1 MYLKSLELFGFK
13 SFPQKTIL
21 TFDPGI
27 TVVVGP
33 NGCGKSNIF
42 DAIKWALGEQSP
54 KSLRGSKM
62 EDVIFN
68 GTENHPPLNYTEVTL
83 TFSNEDNYL
92 PIDYKEVE
100 ITRRLYRSGDSQYF
114 INKNPVRLK
123 DIEELFMGTGIGEY
137 SYSFIEQGK
146 VETLLSYK
154 PEEKRLIFDEAS
166 GIIKYKEKKK
176 ETLKKLQETEEN
188 LLRADDIISEV
199 KRQIGYLERQVEKAN
214 KYKKLQDE
222 LVSVEKKIASIKMQ
236 ELQNNINSVLDKINL
251 LRKEEEDREGRI
263 AEAIKKRQ
271 SIYDEV
277 NITRKKL
284 EDTNSQ
290 IITINSRIEN
300 YINHIRINRKRIEEI
315 DNYLIDID
323 SSLQDMRQR
332 INSYNQK
339 VEEENKFI
347 VSVDNNIK
355 VLEEGIISCKELKN
369 KNIILS
375 EEAKKTIELEKNNI
389 LHLEEEKIKMNN
401 QQVHIVTNLNNLLAR
416 KKRLLLDKARIDEF
430 LNQRQK
436 VLSLLKEEISK
447 VNDELSC
454 LNKNRGELSNRLRD
468 LELLIEDLNRQ
479 LLDREKTLVEL
490 NSYLE
495 FLKDLKIKYEE
506 FPLTKKVTVIFD
518 QKPTQINKLIA
529 SLKDVNFK
537 EDKLDDRL
545 IYRADVEAKII
556 SLPEEELIRRIEE
569 LRGEI
574 NNLQGKIK
582 ESKENKLRLSEEVG
596 KEETTIT
603 EKDRVLVEK
612 KQEEQIINEEIERLK
627 EEAILTEKELQDC
640 LEEIEDNENKKA
652 NQEKELK
659 EIVGKLELA
668 KNNLEEAQSKLAF
681 SSEEVKRLEIEI
693 AKKEA
698 DVKSLREHKESILS
712 KIAILEE
719 ERKSILDMI
728 ASKEKEK
735 EINLSR
741 KKSLEEEIESLA
753 KSIDSEK
760 ERTNSFAE
768 DKKIMEE
775 RIGFLER
782 EEADLSKTIE
792 IMEKELE
799 NLRTDIYNSKL
810 ETQKL
815 DFERAKIKDYLK
827 QVYNVEFIE
836 ANENLPQEPYEEIK
850 KERDNLKKKLDSLGE
865 VNLVAIEEFEELNS
879 RYKFL
884 ISQKEDLIAS
894 QDSLKKAIYKINKSA
909 KETFLE
915 AFTKIEEE
923 FKKYFRLLFGGGRAQ
938 LILLDKD
945 NVLESGVEIEV
956 QPPGKKLQN
965 VSLLSGG
972 EKALTAI
979 ALIFS
984 IFKFKP
990 SPLCVLDEIDAPLD
1004 EANVERF
1011 NQLLKEFSP
1020 NAQFI
1025 VITHNK
1031 RTMSRADILY
1041 GVTMQEKGI
1050 SQLVSVKFAEKEV
1063 VG

>member
-454 LNKNRGELSNRLRD
+454 LNKNRGELSN
-468 LELLIEDLNRQ
+468 
-479 LLDREKTLVEL
+479 
-490 NSYLE
+490 
-495 FLKDLKIKYEE
+495 
-506 FPLTKKVTVIFD
+506 
-518 QKPTQINKLIA
+518 
-529 SLKDVNFK
+529 
-537 EDKLDDRL
+537 
-545 IYRADVEAKII
+545 
-556 SLPEEELIRRIEE
+556 
-569 LRGEI
+569 
-574 NNLQGKIK
+574 
-582 ESKENKLRLSEEVG
+582 
-596 KEETTIT
+596 
-603 EKDRVLVEK
+603 
-612 KQEEQIINEEIERLK
+612 
-627 EEAILTEKELQDC
+627 
-640 LEEIEDNENKKA
+640 
-652 NQEKELK
+652 
-659 EIVGKLELA
+659 
-668 KNNLEEAQSKLAF
+668 
-681 SSEEVKRLEIEI
+681 
-693 AKKEA
+693 
-698 DVKSLREHKESILS
+698 
-712 KIAILEE
+712 
-719 ERKSILDMI
+719 
-728 ASKEKEK
+728 
-735 EINLSR
+735 
-741 KKSLEEEIESLA
+741 
-753 KSIDSEK
+753 
-760 ERTNSFAE
+760 
-768 DKKIMEE
+768 
-775 RIGFLER
+775 
-782 EEADLSKTIE
+782 
-792 IMEKELE
+792 
-799 NLRTDIYNSKL
+799 
-810 ETQKL
+810 
-815 DFERAKIKDYLK
+815 
-827 QVYNVEFIE
+827 
-836 ANENLPQEPYEEIK
+836 
-850 KERDNLKKKLDSLGE
+850 
-865 VNLVAIEEFEELNS
+865 
-879 RYKFL
+879 
-884 ISQKEDLIAS
+884 
-894 QDSLKKAIYKINKSA
+894 
-909 KETFLE
+909 
-915 AFTKIEEE
+915 
-923 FKKYFRLLFGGGRAQ
+923 
-938 LILLDKD
+938 
-945 NVLESGVEIEV
+945 
-956 QPPGKKLQN
+956 
-965 VSLLSGG
+965 
-972 EKALTAI
+972 
-979 ALIFS
+979 
-984 IFKFKP
+984 
-990 SPLCVLDEIDAPLD
+990 
-1004 EANVERF
+1004 
-1011 NQLLKEFSP
+1011 
-1020 NAQFI
+1020 
-1025 VITHNK
+1025 
-1031 RTMSRADILY
+1031 
-1041 GVTMQEKGI
+1041 
-1050 SQLVSVKFAEKEV
+1050 
-1063 VG
+1063 